1 MNGKRFSE
9 NKARRNGFYL
19 ALAVCLVAVGVA
31 AWSTFDAVQGYMT
44 AANSDP
50 TASEGSAGKTSRPSE
65 DPEAPRTPAPT
76 ARPSVGA
83 GQTQAESQAKTPAE
97 SPDSVAKPAATP
109 APAATPQPTA
119 SPAPAAQ
126 EEQAREEETA
136 QEPQETPPQPVNA
149 PLYEISEEMVYPVL
163 SKEVAKAYSA
173 GAPVYSATMKDWRIH
188 VGTDLSAESGEQVF
202 ACGNGIVRETYSD
215 SMLGNVVVIEHG
227 DYDFYYCGLGE
238 NFLVEPGDV
247 VSMGQAIGSVT
258 AVPEESADQVHLH
271 LEVRRDSTYLDP
283 QSVIE
288 GID

>member
-50 TASEGSAGKTSRPSE
+50 TASQDSSAKVSRPSE
-65 DPEAPRTPAPT
+65 DPEAPRTPTPP
-76 ARPSVGA
+76 ARPSVGN
-83 GQTQAESQAKTPAE
+83 SQAAVPTP
-97 SPDSVAKPAATP
+97 SAKPEATP
-109 APAATPQPTA
+109 APTAKPAPSA
-119 SPAPAAQ
+119 SPAPTAQ
-126 EEQAREEETA
+126 EEKLENSQEEE
-136 QEPQETPPQPVNA
+136 PPQPVNA
-149 PLYEISEEMVYPVL
+149 PLYEISEEMIYPVL
-163 SKEVAKAYSA
+163 SKEVAKAYSS

-188 VGTDLSAESGEQVF
+188 TGADLSAEGGEQVF

-215 SMLGNVVVIEHG
+215 SMLGNVAVIEHG

-238 NFLVEPGDV
+238 NFLVAPGDV

-258 AVPEESADQVHLH
+258 AVPEESADQAHLH